1 MSNENQLLKMFRKL
15 DTNSKENVMYFM
27 QGMILAKQY
36 PKNENRTYR
45 KGIQGHGDI
54 KKPSTRNKD
63 TSFS

>member
-36 PKNENRTYR
+36 PKNEKT
-45 KGIQGHGDI
+45 KT
-54 KKPSTRNKD
+54 KSSTKD
-63 TSFS
+63 K